1 MPKLTIEDFRARQ
14 PALLDLLRRLV
25 EMESP
30 TEDKA
35 AIDRLGEKVA
45 DEMARRGAKV
55 EREPQTDAGDHWVG
69 RWGQGAGGI
78 LMMCHLDTVHPQGTL
93 AQLPW
98 HMEDDRLFGPGVMD
112 MKGGLALALVAV
124 EALRDSGD
132 LPERPITLLCT
143 SDEECGSDSS
153 RPLIESL
160 AAKHSLV
167 LCLEPGM
174 ADGSVKTWRKGIG
187 VFTLE
192 ATGRAA
198 HAGVE
203 PEKGVNAIV
212 EASRHIPAIMAL
224 QDLKAGTTINL
235 GVIQGGTYS
244 NVVPA
249 KCRIEID
256 VRVLD
261 PTESSRVERG
271 LFGLKPSLSGAEI
284 QVSGGWNRPPMP
296 RTEIIGATFEAVRAY
311 AQALGIELTEGGT
324 GGGSDANFVAPL
336 GVPVL
341 DGLGPVGGGAHSLQE
356 HLLLSSLAPR
366 TALLAAILTDWP
378 SSPAGP

>member
-1 MPKLTIEDFRARQ
+1 MPKLTIEDFEARQ
-14 PALLDLLRRLV
+14 SALLDLLRALV

-35 AIDRLGEKVA
+35 AIDRLGLRVA
-45 DEMARRGAKV
+45 DEMTRRGAAV
-55 EREPQTDAGDHWVG
+55 ERRPQTDAGDHWVG
-69 RWGQGAGGI
+69 RWGKGPHGI
-78 LMMCHLDTVHPQGTL
+78 LMMCHLDTVHPHGTL

-98 HMEDDRLFGPGVMD
+98 RVEGDRLFGPGVMD
-112 MKGGLALALVAV
+112 MKGGLALALVAI
-124 EALRDSGD
+124 EALRHAGE
-132 LPERPITLLCT
+132 LPDRPITVLCT
-143 SDEECGSDSS
+143 SDEESGSERS

-160 AAKHSLV
+160 AAEHSLV

-192 ATGRAA
+192 VAGRAA

-203 PEKGVNAIV
+203 PEKGINAIV
-212 EASRHIPAIMAL
+212 EASRQVPAIMAL
-224 QDLKAGTTINL
+224 QNPEKGTTVNL

-249 KCRIEID
+249 QCRVEID

-261 PTESSRVERG
+261 PAETSRIERG
-271 LFGLKPSLSGAEI
+271 LSSLQPSLPGSQI
-284 QVSGGWNRPPMP
+284 RISGGWNRPPMP
-296 RTEIIGATFEAVRAY
+296 RSEIIGATFEAVRRY
-311 AQALGIELTEGGT
+311 ARALGMELTEGGT

-336 GVPVL
+336 GVSLL

-366 TALLAAILTDWP
+366 AALLAAILTDWEF
-378 SSPAGP
+378 SPAAP